1 MPWLRSSASKVQTN
15 VFCCCLIVNY
25 GVALHRTCYT
35 IVCIFGPGIF
45 GGFAGSPR
53 DFFCVLTF
61 GSIRSSPS
69 LEIPS
74 TPPGATTT
82 PFSVG
87 IESFCLKYFSDTKF
101 VYRKIVELLVF
112 AWTNIVTHL
121 LQEFAFS
128 QNLNVLMIFNF
139 WSASHV
145 YCTSWET

>member
-1 MPWLRSSASKVQTN
+1 MPQRISDNYL
-15 VFCCCLIVNY
+15 LI
-25 GVALHRTCYT
+25 ADLA
-35 IVCIFGPGIF
+35 IFREWINNDQ
-45 GGFAGSPR
+45 R
-53 DFFCVLTF
+53 
-61 GSIRSSPS
+61 
-69 LEIPS
+69 
-74 TPPGATTT
+74 ATTT

-145 YCTSWET
+145 YCTSWETYPFVSSKSVTRMDFNFGPIKCSFDCVSLIFIIFYCSRHTE

>member
-1 MPWLRSSASKVQTN
+1 M
-15 VFCCCLIVNY
+15 LI
-25 GVALHRTCYT
+25 ADL
-35 IVCIFGPGIF
+35 
-45 GGFAGSPR
+45 A
-53 DFFCVLTF
+53 TF
-61 GSIRSSPS
+61 REWINNDQR
-69 LEIPS
+69 
-74 TPPGATTT
+74 ATTT

-145 YCTSWET
+145 YCTSWETLPFVSSKSVTRLDFNFGPIECSFDCVSLIFIFFIVRDIQSDYHQHLTR

>member
-1 MPWLRSSASKVQTN
+1 MPSRISINYLLIADLAILREWINNDQ
-15 VFCCCLIVNY
+15 
-25 GVALHRTCYT
+25 R
-35 IVCIFGPGIF
+35 
-45 GGFAGSPR
+45 
-53 DFFCVLTF
+53 
-61 GSIRSSPS
+61 
-69 LEIPS
+69 
-74 TPPGATTT
+74 ATTT

-87 IESFCLKYFSDTKF
+87 IESFCFKYFSDTKF